1 MEIPLHELDQV
12 TSTIYDSVLV
22 PVNWTAALKR
32 ICGFTGSEAAEI
44 IVWDRRCDR
53 VHVSESFGASPEAVA
68 EYENYYHQ
76 LDPQRPLADR
86 IPTGQWYLDRRDF
99 GQFAIKHSEFYQ
111 DYLNRI
117 GWGSVMSN
125 RLLRVDGI
133 DGYFSMQRAV
143 NRPYYDDADIRKL
156 EPLASHLQRALRIR
170 LKLQAASLKADVA
183 GSVLDNIRLPMM
195 VLDEAGCVFMANAGA
210 ESLLRTKPA
219 LSVRHGRLVLNPGSQ
234 CKLLNLL
241 HAACGLSGAAVAGGF
256 ELMEAERRILRLIV
270 IPLPPQVNV
279 LNRDY
284 RPLALLVVQRDEREM
299 SSAEYLL
306 RNTYRLTLAEAR
318 VATYL
323 LSGMTPSQAA
333 QKLRV
338 SIPTVRSQI
347 SVVLKKTGA
356 TRQSDLVRL
365 LSWVLFI
372 EGREASG

>member
-1 MEIPLHELDQV
+1 
-12 TSTIYDSVLV
+12 
-22 PVNWTAALKR
+22 
-32 ICGFTGSEAAEI
+32 
-44 IVWDRRCDR
+44 
-53 VHVSESFGASPEAVA
+53 
-68 EYENYYHQ
+68 
-76 LDPQRPLADR
+76 
-86 IPTGQWYLDRRDF
+86 
-99 GQFAIKHSEFYQ
+99 
-111 DYLNRI
+111 
-117 GWGSVMSN
+117 
-125 RLLRVDGI
+125 
-133 DGYFSMQRAV
+133 
-143 NRPYYDDADIRKL
+143 
-156 EPLASHLQRALRIR
+156 
-170 LKLQAASLKADVA
+170 
-183 GSVLDNIRLPMM
+183 
-195 VLDEAGCVFMANAGA
+195 
-210 ESLLRTKPA
+210 
-219 LSVRHGRLVLNPGSQ
+219 LVLNPGSQ